1 MALAIL
7 FLIFIGLGQD
17 FRREAGQRYR
27 EALQSNPRDSLAHFR
42 LGELEFQRYE
52 FQSAANE
59 FRNALNGEPH
69 PKWIDGWAHFD
80 LGEIFDITRQRDRG
94 VREYEMAA
102 GTRDDTDNL
111 QALVS
116 ERLHRAATRDDIK
129 RQGILAEDLGV
140 PKVMKRVAPVYSP
153 EARIAQLEGTVT
165 LAATI
170 AANGSVEHLRVMS
183 PLGLG
188 LDEAAEVAVAQWS
201 FEPGKTKNGPAR
213 TQTSIELGF
222 LFPAKRSRW
231 HLLGVGFE
239 TPADTS
245 RPHFVSAKYPGGSG
259 ISAGA
264 AEEARLVAV
273 MGRQELV
280 QLSFDVDTTGLPV
293 HFSIQK
299 ANPPWGKEAISLVRA
314 WRFSAAAKVGVPV
327 SVPCSIVLVWGERQF
342 VESSLEWANAAF
354 ELGAV
359 RNSSR

>member
-1 MALAIL
+1 VIHVSVTIKRVTRRNPNSISFRMALAIL

-239 TPADTS
+239 LQLIRHDLTLC
-245 RPHFVSAKYPGGSG
+245 RPNTQ
-259 ISAGA
+259 AGA
-264 AEEARLVAV
+264 ASAQAPLKKRV
-273 MGRQELV
+273 
-280 QLSFDVDTTGLPV
+280 
-293 HFSIQK
+293 
-299 ANPPWGKEAISLVRA
+299 SL
-314 WRFSAAAKVGVPV
+314 
-327 SVPCSIVLVWGERQF
+327 L
-342 VESSLEWANAAF
+342 
-354 ELGAV
+354 
-359 RNSSR
+359 